1 MEGLGVA
8 RKRLKTA
15 HDNQERDY
23 NETISALG
31 ERESRLTGRLNELN
45 RKKIEIAQANG
56 NLDAADDDI
65 VEINAGGRV
74 IVAKRSTLTQ
84 IRGTKVEALFS
95 GR

>member
-15 HDNQERDY
+15 HDNQEQDY

-31 ERESRLTGRLNELN
+31 ERESCLTERLDELN
-45 RKKIEIAQANG
+45 RKEREISQANG
-56 NLDAADDDI
+56 NLDAADDDL

-74 IVAKRSTLTQ
+74 MLPSDPP
-84 IRGTKVEALFS
+84 
-95 GR
+95 

>member
-23 NETISALG
+23 NETISELG
-31 ERESRLTGRLNELN
+31 ERESRLEERYDELK
-45 RKKIEIAQANG
+45 RKEREIIQANG
-56 NLDAADDDI
+56 NLDAADDDL

-74 IVAKRSTLTQ
+74 IVPSDPP
-84 IRGTKVEALFS
+84 
-95 GR
+95 